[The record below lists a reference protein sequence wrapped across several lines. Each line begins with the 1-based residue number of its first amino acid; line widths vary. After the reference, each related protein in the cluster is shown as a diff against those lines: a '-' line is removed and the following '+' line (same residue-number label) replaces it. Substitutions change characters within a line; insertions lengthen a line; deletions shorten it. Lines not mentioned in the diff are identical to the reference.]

1 MAKIELTN
9 SQIMMAATA
18 GVIRRVQFIA
28 RDGKPTHGLKDED
41 NNWNLKIEGALSE
54 YALAQ
59 YLNIHWMGAGV
70 VGGNDVGE
78 EEVRVT
84 DLEHGRLI
92 IRESDKNHKRYWLLT
107 GKDGTY
113 YVRGYIYAK
122 DAKQPQYFTDAGNGR
137 EKAWFVPQKDLRNDQ
152 R

>member
-1 MAKIELTN
+1 MTKIELTN

-18 GVIRRVQFIA
+18 GVIRRVQFID
-28 RDGKPTHGLKDED
+28 RDGKPTHGLKDEY

-59 YLNIHWMGAGV
+59 YLNIHWVGAGV

-84 DLEHGRLI
+84 ELHNGRLI
-92 IRESDKNHKRYWLLT
+92 IREGDKDHKRYWLLT
-107 GKDGTY
+107 GKDGSY
-113 YVRGYIYAK
+113 HVRGYMYAK
-122 DAKQPQYFTDAGNGR
+122 DAKQDKYFTDAGNGR
-137 EKAWFVPQKDLRNDQ
+137 EKAWFVPQKDLINDK

>member
-1 MAKIELTN
+1 MTKIELTN

-18 GVIRRVQFIA
+18 GVIRRVQFID
-28 RDGKPTHGLKDED
+28 RGGKPTHGLKDED

-59 YLNIHWMGAGV
+59 YLNIHWAGAGV
-70 VGGNDVGE
+70 VGGDDVGE

-84 DLEHGRLI
+84 ELHNGRLI
-92 IRESDKNHKRYWLLT
+92 VRESDKDHKRYWLLT

-113 YVRGYIYAK
+113 YVRGYMYAR
-122 DAKQPQYFTDAGNGR
+122 DAKQAKYLTDAGNGR
-137 EKAWFVPQKDLRNDQ
+137 EKAYFVPQQDLINDK

>member
-1 MAKIELTN
+1 MTKIELTN

-18 GVIRRVQFIA
+18 GVIRRVQFIN
-28 RDGKPTHGLKDED
+28 RNGKPTHGLKDED

-59 YLNIHWMGAGV
+59 YLNIHWAGAGV
-70 VGGNDVGE
+70 VGGDDVGE

-84 DLEHGRLI
+84 EWPNGSLI
-92 IRESDKNHKRYWLLT
+92 VRESDKDHKRYWLLT
-107 GKDGTY
+107 GKDGIY
-113 YVRGYIYAK
+113 HVRGYMYAR
-122 DAKQPQYFTDAGNGR
+122 DAKQAKYLTDKGNGR
-137 EKAWFVPQKDLRNDQ
+137 EKAYFVPQKDLINDQ